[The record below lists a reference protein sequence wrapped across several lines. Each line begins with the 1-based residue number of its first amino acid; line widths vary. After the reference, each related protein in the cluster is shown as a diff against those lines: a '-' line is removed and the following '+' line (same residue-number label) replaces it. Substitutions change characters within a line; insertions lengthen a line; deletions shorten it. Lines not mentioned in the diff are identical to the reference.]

1 MKKTLVALLLLTTS
15 LSAFALSGCK
25 EKKCSV
31 LPNAYTEVVKVD
43 PTYEKDGIIV
53 KKCDKCGDITYT
65 VIPTLSEHN
74 VYTVSFTEP
83 YFDENGDFVPG
94 YYTYTS
100 DDYGSYNMSHEF
112 FTAYSFNY
120 KTNSVQQNNYS
131 FESISSSY
139 YEFNTD
145 KQAYL
150 YNTEATNEH
159 MYYYG
164 YSINNDGSYTFNVSE
179 DKSVTYFLFSDHTF
193 STKLEDGKALISSL
207 NSGRTTFVHIDGVQY
222 GYTSSSL
229 SITSES
235 GEYGEIVKMTQTQSV
250 SLENSIYY
258 QFIGNSQ
265 VAIIK
270 LNTPGNKGD
279 IKEVEFATID
289 YNTQAIEFDSYSKSA
304 LASLSY
310 EFSNIIDLNDSSH
323 PKASSLG
330 SDVKLKLSEDGQNVI
345 LKIDGTEKTISLN
358 SFEFSQDVKYDSEF
372 DTYYLDY
379 FIKLYCNDT
388 QTPFAGKVQLGQ

>member
-15 LSAFALSGCK
+15 LSAFTLSGCK

-31 LPNAYTEVVKVD
+31 LPNDYIEQVKVD

-53 KKCDKCGDITYT
+53 KKCDKCGDVTYT
-65 VIPTLSEHN
+65 ILPTLSDHN

-83 YFDENGDFVPG
+83 YFDENGEFIPG

-100 DDYGSYNMSHEF
+100 DTYGSYNVSHEF
-112 FTAYSFNY
+112 FTTYSFNY
-120 KTNSVQQNNYS
+120 KTNSIQQNNYTL
-131 FESISSSY
+131 ESISSSH

-150 YNTEATNEH
+150 YNTEATNER

-164 YSINNDGSYTFNVSE
+164 YNINNDGSYTFNISQ
-179 DKSVTYFLFSDHTF
+179 DKSVTYFLFSDYTF

-207 NSGRTTFVHIDGVQY
+207 SNGKTTFVHIDGVQF

-229 SITSES
+229 SITVES

-250 SLENSIYY
+250 SLENSTYY
-258 QFIGNSQ
+258 QFIGDSQ

-270 LNTPGNKGD
+270 LNNPGNKKD

-304 LASLSY
+304 LTSLSY
-310 EFSNIIDLNDSSH
+310 GFSNIIDLDDSSH

-330 SDVKLKLSEDGQNVI
+330 SDVKMKLSEDGQSI
-345 LKIDGTEKTISLN
+345 TLKLDGTEKTISID
-358 SFEFSQDVKYDSEF
+358 SFEFSQDVRYDSEL
-372 DTYYLDY
+372 DIYYSDY
-379 FIKLYCNDT
+379 FIKFYCNDT
-388 QTPFAGKVQLGQ
+388 QTPFAGKIQLGQ